1 MCPPT
6 SPTKPFPQ
14 AIVCAY
20 AGSGSRGATR
30 PPSRRFR
37 MARLEKAFRIGRE
50 FDPRERSLTST
61 ACGASRAS
69 RETDTIAVT
78 FPTKLTGFYIHDV
91 PIKIP
96 LVLGFVENMSFAL
109 FASVG

>member
-69 RETDTIAVT
+69 R
-78 FPTKLTGFYIHDV
+78 